1 MKNLDQIWSDKIFFA
16 TKSSPVFSPLA
27 IFCAT
32 GLLWSFTLV
41 TILFEH
47 ASTNRSWFGS
57 VFYVGLVMLIPW
69 LIIITLSLI
78 IRRKRPFRAEHHKPL
93 IHMPVETPS
102 FPSAHATLAFSL
114 ATVFA
119 HKPVLFTFA
128 ILIAITVAIGR
139 VAVGVH
145 YLSDTIAGA
154 IVGLLVS
161 SILFIL
167 LKSFV

>member
-16 TKSSPVFSPLA
+16 TKSSRALTSLS

-32 GLLWSFTLV
+32 ALLWSFTLV
-41 TILFEH
+41 TILFDH
-47 ASTNRSWFGS
+47 ISARRSWFGS
-57 VFYVGLVMLIPW
+57 VLHVGLVMLIPW

-114 ATVFA
+114 ATVFV
-119 HKPVLFTFA
+119 HNPVLFSFA
-128 ILIAITVAIGR
+128 ILIAIAVALGR

-145 YLSDTIAGA
+145 YLSDIIAGA

-161 SILFIL
+161 SILFMIL
-167 LKSFV
+167 NPLG